1 MRRGESGLTLRNL
14 LAQASC
20 YNKQMRLS
28 RLRNQF
34 EGLLLRSRRFF
45 IKNETG
51 FAYLFFA
58 HTLYYVVSFYWSTQN
73 SRPVGIAL
81 LNLYAPWLV
90 LYTILMYYALPLI
103 FIIAA
108 FLTFHYPKDKN
119 ARILFVLV
127 ILMISLMITTTT
139 S

>member
-1 MRRGESGLTLRNL
+1 
-14 LAQASC
+14 
-20 YNKQMRLS
+20 MRLS

-34 EGLLLRSRRFF
+34 EGLLLRSRHFF
-45 IKNETG
+45 KKNETG

-58 HTLYYVVSFYWSTQN
+58 HTLYYIVSFYWSNQN
-73 SRPVGIAL
+73 SRPIGMSL
-81 LNLYAPWLV
+81 LNLYTPWLAI
-90 LYTILMYYALPLI
+90 YTILMYYALPLI
-103 FIIAA
+103 FISAA

-139 S
+139 N